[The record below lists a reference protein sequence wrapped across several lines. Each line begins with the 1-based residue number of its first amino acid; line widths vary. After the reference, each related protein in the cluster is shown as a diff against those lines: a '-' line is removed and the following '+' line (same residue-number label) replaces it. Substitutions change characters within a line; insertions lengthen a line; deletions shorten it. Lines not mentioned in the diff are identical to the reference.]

1 MGLRDRPMVSATA
14 VTRPRVAV
22 RWGQVALEAGALVFL
37 VVSATV
43 MFTPLLWMVVSAFKA
58 EWEVTAIPPVWLPS
72 QWKVENFAHVL
83 NASPIGVGYKNSLII
98 ATIVT
103 IIQVFTSALAGY
115 AFAKLRFPGRNILFI
130 GVLSTMMLP
139 GFLIQIPLYVL
150 MVNIG
155 WMNTY
160 QAMIVPFLFTPF
172 GIFMMRQFMLNIPS
186 DYIDAARIDGAGEIK
201 IIYSVIFP
209 LIREAAAALAIFVF
223 IAHWNELFWALLML
237 RQRHMF
243 TLPLALF
250 VIQGDY
256 GTFYH
261 LVLAGATLA
270 IIPPLIVYALFQEHI
285 VRGITLTGLKG

>member
-1 MGLRDRPMVSATA
+1 MGLRDRPTVSATA

-83 NASPIGVGYKNSLII
+83 NASPIGAGYKNSLII

-270 IIPPLIVYALFQEHI
+270 IIPPLIVYSLFQEHI